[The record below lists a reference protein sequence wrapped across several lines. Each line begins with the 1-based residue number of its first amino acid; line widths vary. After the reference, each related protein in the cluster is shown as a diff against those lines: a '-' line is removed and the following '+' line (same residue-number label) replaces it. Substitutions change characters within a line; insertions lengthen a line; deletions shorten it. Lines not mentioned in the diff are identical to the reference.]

1 MKPYKSLLFLLS
13 ILAILFLISIF
24 YPHNGIKINNLLL
37 KFPNYKEIFSQS
49 KIKYANISEII
60 NLDNNNITTYEFDTL
75 PAKPISDT
83 LKNNNLDSLRTD
95 NDSIKTNNY
104 KKLEKNKL
112 YAAIQYPENNKQ
124 LLYPFF
130 EELKNLKNSKQLIR
144 ILHYGDSQIES
155 DRITSYIRNELQ
167 KEFGGCGIGLF
178 PPILTKGTSLSMN
191 HNLSGCWSRYTFQSI
206 KNKNINH
213 KHLGIL
219 MSYGRFSPISNNTD
233 NKIYNSSIELE
244 KSNITYLLTRKFKQ
258 CRIFYG
264 YNKKPFIVEI
274 KINDKI
280 TDAEMIASSYN
291 LKTLNWGFDKT
302 IDNIS
307 INFKGE
313 ESPDIF
319 GLTLDGEKGIA
330 VDNIPLRGSS
340 GTNFTQ
346 TDIAFLRSMF
356 QKLNVKLIL
365 FQFGVNVV
373 PHVIENYDYYEKQL
387 CKQLSLL
394 KKMRP
399 DINIIVMGVS
409 DMSHNN
415 NGIYESYPNI
425 EKIRDAQKNAAFKS
439 GCAFWDTYKAMGG
452 KNSMPQWVFANPP
465 LARKDF
471 THYTYKGSVI
481 IGKLFYNALNSDY
494 DNFIK
499 QKAFSIKNTNDTN
512 ISDTATSKINTKK
525 MQTKN
530 FEKTKTPENL
540 KQTNITK

>member
-49 KIKYANISEII
+49 KIKYADISDII

-83 LKNNNLDSLRTD
+83 LKNNNLDSLQTD

-112 YAAIQYPENNKQ
+112 YAEIQYPENNKQ

-130 EELKNLKNSKQLIR
+130 DELSNLKNNNTLIR

-155 DRITSYIRNELQ
+155 DRITSYLRNELQ
-167 KEFGGCGIGLF
+167 KKFGGCGIGLF
-178 PPILTKGTSLSMN
+178 PPILIKGTSLSMN
-191 HNLSGCWSRYTFQSI
+191 QNLSGFWSRYTFQSI
-206 KNKNINH
+206 KNNTINH
-213 KHLGIL
+213 KHLGAL
-219 MSYGRFSPISNNTD
+219 MSYGRFSPISNNTTS
-233 NKIYNSSIELE
+233 NKIYYSNIELK
-244 KSNITYLLTRKFKQ
+244 KSNISYLLTRKFKQ
-258 CRIFYG
+258 CRVFYG
-264 YNKKPFIVEI
+264 YNKKPFIVEV
-274 KINDKI
+274 KINNKI
-280 TDAEMIASSYN
+280 SDAEMIPPSYN
-291 LKTLNWGFDKT
+291 LKTLHWDFDKA
-302 IDNIS
+302 IDNIAIS
-307 INFKGE
+307 FKGE
-313 ESPDIF
+313 DSPDIL
-319 GLTLDGEKGIA
+319 GLALDDKKGIA

-340 GTNFTQ
+340 GTDFTR

-373 PHVIENYDYYEKQL
+373 PNVLNNYDYYEKQL
-387 CKQLSLL
+387 YKQLSLL
-394 KKMRP
+394 KKMQP
-399 DINIIVMGVS
+399 DINIIVLGVS
-409 DMSHNN
+409 DMSRNN
-415 NGIYESYPNI
+415 NGVYESYPNI
-425 EKIRDAQKNAAFKS
+425 EKIRDAQKNAAFNS

-481 IGKLFYNALNSDY
+481 IGKLFYKALYNEY
-494 DNFIK
+494 NKFIT
-499 QKAFSIKNTNDTN
+499 QKTFMTKNIDKIH
-512 ISDTATSKINTKK
+512 ISDSTNQKINNKTEN
-525 MQTKN
+525 KN
-530 FEKTKTPENL
+530 SEHKNIINNN
-540 KQTNITK
+540 QINITK